1 MLEAIFAQLENGAIG
16 HKNKLIWSGPKYKI
30 IAGID
35 MAFFKETTKD
45 KNIVMGYKTWESLN
59 CKKLPGRKKHY
70 IITSRSIPESFDE
83 DIQYLSLED
92 FRNIVKNNP
101 TEVFMVIGGAQL
113 YSALLPEC
121 DKIYQSILY
130 IDKLNK
136 IDNYDTYLHLNR
148 IIDLNKYT
156 KKWRC
161 SDVYK
166 NDSIDIYE
174 YSSSTL
180 GKKEKK

>member
-16 HKNKLIWSGPKYKI
+16 HKNKLIWSGPKYKT
-30 IAGID
+30 IASID

-70 IITSRSIPESFDE
+70 IITSRSNLESLDE

-92 FRNIVKNNP
+92 FRNVVKNNP
-101 TEVFMVIGGAQL
+101 AEIFMVIGGAQL
-113 YSALLPEC
+113 YNALIPEC

-136 IDNYDTYLHLNR
+136 ADNYDTYLHLDR
-148 IIDLNKYT
+148 IIDLNNYT
-156 KKWRC
+156 KRWRC

-174 YSSSTL
+174 YSPSTL

>member
-16 HKNKLIWSGPKYKI
+16 HKNKLIWSSPKYKT
-30 IAGID
+30 IASID

-70 IITSRSIPESFDE
+70 IITSKGNLESLDE

-92 FRNIVKNNP
+92 FRNVVKNNP
-101 TEVFMVIGGAQL
+101 AEIFMVIGGAQL
-113 YSALLPEC
+113 YNALIPEC

-136 IDNYDTYLHLNR
+136 VDNYDTYLHLDR
-148 IIDLNKYT
+148 IIDLNNYT
-156 KKWRC
+156 KRWRC

-174 YSSSTL
+174 YSPSTL